1 MVLAA
6 FAANADAA
14 IDIGEVLPLGDSIT
28 YGEAT
33 SNPNGTLVTIPGGY
47 RSPFYADLTAA
58 SIAFTFVGSETANPS
73 ATLTAAG
80 ETAQEGHPGYTNAQ
94 LETGVTG
101 YNSFLAAGDS
111 GYYLNG
117 TGSRG
122 PIYPAD
128 ILLLSGINDLREGD
142 TVTNSLLLDGQLL
155 TAIFDARPTT
165 HVFLGELL
173 PDTLDPGIGPSVNAY
188 NAGLATEV
196 AEYTAEGYAITL
208 VDTYD
213 PFTNPGGSA
222 NTSLFYDGL
231 HPDQAGYDVL
241 GNTFAAAVEASVPE
255 PASLGTALLAGLL
268 LVRRR
273 R

>member
-1 MVLAA
+1 M
-6 FAANADAA
+6 
-14 IDIGEVLPLGDSIT
+14 LPLGDSIT

-33 SNPNGTLVTIPGGY
+33 SEPNGTLVTIPGGY

-94 LETGVTG
+94 LVTGVTG
-101 YNSFLAAGDS
+101 YNSFLAAGDQ
-111 GYYLNG
+111 GYYLTG

-122 PIYPAD
+122 PIDPAD
-128 ILLLSGINDLREGD
+128 VLLLSGINDLREGD

-155 TAIFDARPTT
+155 TEIFDTVPTT
-165 HVFLGELL
+165 HVFLAELL
-173 PDTLDPGIGPSVNAY
+173 PDTLDAGIGPSVNAY
-188 NAGLATEV
+188 NAGLAAEV
-196 AEYTAEGYAITL
+196 AEYTAEGDAITL

-213 PFTNPGGSA
+213 PFLNADGSA

-231 HPDQAGYDVL
+231 HPNQAGYNVL

-255 PASLGTALLAGLL
+255 PGSLGVVACAGLL
-268 LVRRR
+268 IGRRQR
-273 R
+273 GR